1 MSQAQKTREVVW
13 HDIECGAYTADL
25 LLWQEMVEA
34 AQRRTG
40 DPCRLLELGCGT
52 GRVSLALAGDGCQ
65 VTGLDNDA
73 ELIEELRSRARK
85 AARDVTAVVADVRA
99 FELGARFDL
108 VIAPMQVAQLLRPHE
123 RQEMLACIARHLEGD
138 GGAAVALLDPEEDWE
153 ATGDAA
159 PLPDM
164 LEEGGW
170 VYSSQ
175 PTAVRRT
182 EDGAAIELDRMR
194 YAISPVGDVEESFSR
209 TRLELVSPGRLERDA
224 RPAGLVPGRRRHVP
238 ATDDHIG
245 TTVVVLRARG
255 EVAHG

>member
-1 MSQAQKTREVVW
+1 MTQAEKTGEVVW
-13 HDIECGAYTADL
+13 HDIECGAYTADIP
-25 LLWQEMVEA
+25 LWREMVEA

-40 DPCRLLELGCGT
+40 RACRLLELGCGT
-52 GRVSLALAGDGCQ
+52 GRVSLELAGQGCE
-65 VTGLDNDA
+65 VTGLDNDG

-85 AARDVTAVVADVRA
+85 VASVVTAIVADVRS
-99 FELGARFDL
+99 FEFGARFDL
-108 VIAPMQVAQLLRPHE
+108 VIAPMQVAQLLQPHE
-123 RQEMLACIARHLEGD
+123 RQGMLACIARHLEKAGR
-138 GGAAVALLDPEEDWE
+138 AAIALLDPEEDW
-153 ATGDAA
+153 AAAGDAA

-194 YAISPVGDVEESFSR
+194 YAVSPTGDVEESFSR
-209 TRLELVSPGRLERDA
+209 TRLELVSAARLERDA
-224 RPAGLVPGRRRHVP
+224 RCAGLVPDRRRHVP
-238 ATDDHIG
+238 ATDDHVG